1 MSESK
6 AGLYRE
12 AILDHARNPRNS
24 GQVEQP
30 TRRARADNPLCGDE
44 LELTVRLAGGA
55 LREVKLQA
63 RGCAIVQAAASMMSE
78 AIVGLPHGE
87 ALALGRAFRDLM
99 QDGRDGNEAVAA
111 TPDGPPDALPAALE
125 GLRPLLEVRRHR
137 SRIACALLPWKALE
151 RTSGD

>member
-1 MSESK
+1 M
-6 AGLYRE
+6 
-12 AILDHARNPRNS
+12 
-24 GQVEQP
+24 
-30 TRRARADNPLCGDE
+30 
-44 LELTVRLAGGA
+44 TVRLAGGA

-78 AIVGLPHGE
+78 AIVGLSHGD
-87 ALALGRAFRDLM
+87 ALALGRVFRELM
-99 QDGRDGNEAVAA
+99 DCDVMEQGRDGNEAVAG
-111 TPDGPPDALPAALE
+111 TPGGPPDALPAALE

>member
-1 MSESK
+1 M
-6 AGLYRE
+6 
-12 AILDHARNPRNS
+12 

-30 TRRARADNPLCGDE
+30 THRARADNPLCGDE

-87 ALALGRAFRDLM
+87 ALALGRAFRELMDCDLM
-99 QDGRDGNEAVAA
+99 EHGLDGNEAVAA
-111 TPDGPPDALPAALE
+111 TPDGLPDALPSALE